1 MSSGLFVVLLFT
13 QLLLFSVEARLH
25 HQASQ
30 CQPFNTS
37 FSDASSVA
45 ANLSASF
52 VAVSSE
58 ESYQVGK
65 SGLELLLK
73 RPDGS
78 VTSEGGVNDE
88 LGTGATVNST
98 FFLL

>member
-1 MSSGLFVVLLFT
+1 MASGLFVVLLFT
-13 QLLLFSVEARLH
+13 QLLLFSVAARLH

-37 FSDASSVA
+37 FSDASVA

-58 ESYQVGK
+58 ESYHVGK

-73 RPDGS
+73 RPDGT